1 MDILIVSPIVWP
13 HDSIAPTN
21 PIMQITKLYRLLE
34 GPNKG
39 KIIVIVSY
47 FFMSTQDFM
56 KIYEVKP

>member
-1 MDILIVSPIVWP
+1 
-13 HDSIAPTN
+13 
-21 PIMQITKLYRLLE
+21 MQITKLYRLLE